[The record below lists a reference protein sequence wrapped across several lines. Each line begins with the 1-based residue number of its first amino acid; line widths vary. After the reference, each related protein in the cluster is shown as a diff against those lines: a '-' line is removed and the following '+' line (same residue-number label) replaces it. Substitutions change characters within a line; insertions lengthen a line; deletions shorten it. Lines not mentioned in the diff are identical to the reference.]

1 MRYEVWPMRR
11 YTTYA
16 PKELRESSD
25 VHGEK
30 SGEHVW
36 ERTLELGKWRQEH
49 DVRLV
54 WIYGC
59 SPPRRDSALPTGAQ
73 GVRKDSNSLVGW
85 LKTNKR
91 WSPVS
96 KSEMSH
102 LPWFNGEEGIQKLR
116 EIRTLEQICHLRPAG
131 RLQDTEISPP
141 L

>member
-25 VHGEK
+25 LHREK
-30 SGEHVW
+30 SGEHVC
-36 ERTLELGKWRQEH
+36 ERTRGWENGGRNMKLDRSGFT
-49 DVRLV
+49 DA
-54 WIYGC
+54 G
-59 SPPRRDSALPTGAQ
+59 PPRRGSALQTGAQ

-102 LPWFNGEEGIQKLR
+102 LPWFNGEEGIQRLR
-116 EIRTLEQICHLRPAG
+116 EMRTLGQICHLRPAG
-131 RLQDTEISPP
+131 RL
-141 L
+141 